1 MHAFVSIGLLMLA
14 AAGADKPSVAIPSH
28 VRATQ
33 GAAKLLEL
41 AASRSPTVREL
52 MARLALTDVIVYV
65 EMTPAPQVPIA
76 RTKLVTATAAVRF
89 LRIGVNTTVPLNDV
103 PALIAHELQHAVE
116 IAEQAD
122 VRDDGAVRR
131 LYARIG
137 RQHGVDSFETD
148 AAVRV
153 ERRVRDEMR
162 RLPAS

>member
-1 MHAFVSIGLLMLA
+1 MHAIVSIALTMLA
-14 AAGADKPSVAIPSH
+14 AAGADKPVIAIPSH

-52 MARLALTDVIVYV
+52 MARLTLTDVIVYV
-65 EMTPAPQVPIA
+65 EMTPAPQVPVA
-76 RTKLVTATAAVRF
+76 RTKLVTATGTVRF
-89 LRIGVNTTVPLNDV
+89 LRIGVNTSVPFNDV
-103 PALIAHELQHAVE
+103 PALIGHELQHAVE
-116 IAEQAD
+116 IAEEQD

-137 RQHGVDSFETD
+137 RQHGVDSYETD